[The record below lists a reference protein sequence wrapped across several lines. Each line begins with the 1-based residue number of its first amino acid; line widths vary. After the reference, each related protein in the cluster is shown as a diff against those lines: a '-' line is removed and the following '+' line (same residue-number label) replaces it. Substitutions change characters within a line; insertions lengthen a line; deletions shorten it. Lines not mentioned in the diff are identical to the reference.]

1 MNETY
6 EKHTDGDD
14 PLPEHIQAALRRRYG
29 NIPGMSAEVDRAI
42 LADAQQYLKET
53 AREVSATRRSRF
65 GRWAAFRSSVVL
77 ASSVV
82 AASAV
87 VLLWLSD
94 RPKSPVSVQ
103 TASREVQAFR
113 SEDIGAEGVTAAA
126 ASRVDSMRRDVD
138 RNGRVDILDAFALAR
153 MIRQDDSAFNDI
165 NGDGRSDQR
174 DIDLV
179 ARDAVRL

>member
-1 MNETY
+1 
-6 EKHTDGDD
+6 
-14 PLPEHIQAALRRRYG
+14 
-29 NIPGMSAEVDRAI
+29 MSAEVDRAI
-42 LADAQQYLKET
+42 LADAQQYLKEA

-65 GRWAAFRSSVVL
+65 GRWSAFRSSVVL
-77 ASSVV
+77 ASTVV

-87 VLLWLSD
+87 VMLWLSD
-94 RPKSPVSVQ
+94 RPNVPVSVQ
-103 TASREVQAFR
+103 IASRDVQDVM

-126 ASRVDSMRRDVD
+126 ALSVDSLQRDVD

-165 NGDGRSDQR
+165 NGDGRADQL

>member
-14 PLPEHIQAALRRRYG
+14 PLPEHIKAALRRRYG
-29 NIPGMSAEVDRAI
+29 NIPEMSAEVDRAI
-42 LADAQQYLKET
+42 LADAQQYLKE
-53 AREVSATRRSRF
+53 AASEVSATRRSRI

-77 ASSVV
+77 ASTIV

-87 VLLWLSD
+87 VMLWLSD
-94 RPKSPVSVQ
+94 RPNVPVSVQ
-103 TASREVQAFR
+103 TASTEVQDGR
-113 SEDIGAEGVTAAA
+113 SEREEEVAVL
-126 ASRVDSMRRDVD
+126 RFDSLQRDVD

-165 NGDGRSDQR
+165 NGDGRADQL